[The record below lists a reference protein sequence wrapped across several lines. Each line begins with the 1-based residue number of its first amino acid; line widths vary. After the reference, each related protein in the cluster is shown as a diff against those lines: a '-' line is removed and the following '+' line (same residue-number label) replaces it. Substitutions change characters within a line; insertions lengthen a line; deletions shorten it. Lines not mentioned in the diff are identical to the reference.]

1 VGSDAQLKQLN
12 SRSWVQRFA
21 AIVSPSEWLSQ
32 VKLQAQADFINGTLE
47 L

>member
-1 VGSDAQLKQLN
+1 VGSDAQLK
-12 SRSWVQRFA
+12 RFA

-32 VKLQAQADFINGTLE
+32 VKLQAQADFINGTKE